1 MFILQAEKN
10 KLVVQAREAMTSG
23 SVNTYTV
30 LFKFPPD
37 WDDMEKTALL
47 KARGETFPILLG
59 DDSQCII
66 PWEVLSKPGVMVEAG
81 VYGTRDGEI
90 VLPTIWCSLGTI
102 LEGATLG
109 DKAQPPTPGVYEQIL
124 DELANKADGLEY
136 DGTTLSLKA
145 GNKPLSTVQITGGSG
160 EGGTVYQ
167 FGHGLKLTGNTVSV
181 DTVSDFAGDNTLP
194 MTAAGV
200 QTTVGNIEAL
210 LGTI

>member
-1 MFILQAEKN
+1 MFILYAN
-10 KLVVQAREAMTSG
+10 KTQLTVRKGEQLTSG
-23 SVNTYTV
+23 SVNIYTV
-30 LFKFPPD
+30 RFEFSDD
-37 WDDMEKTALL
+37 WEGMAKTAVFKAGNKVVSVLL
-47 KARGETFPILLG
+47 PESGEV
-59 DDSQCII
+59 II
-66 PWEVLSKPGVMVEAG
+66 PWEVLASQGRELFTG
-81 VYGTRDGEI
+81 VYGTKDGDV
-90 VLPTIWCSLGTI
+90 VLPTIWTSLGTI

-145 GNKPLSTVQITGGSG
+145 GSKPLSTVQITGGSG
-160 EGGTVYQ
+160 EGGAVYQ

-181 DTVSDFAGDNTLP
+181 NAVDDFKGDNTLP